1 MPLRYVCQARVKA
14 LAKSSKV
21 EDYIVTLPSSPA
33 MLLSTFPRIARVAFD
48 AENLPMAS
56 PINSTLVDFLE
67 SKITMRGGF
76 LKRPPLS
83 LTQQP
88 NQPQMNI
95 TGLCMPTA
103 ARANCDGGHDRC
115 HTRAVTAVTTAAT

>member
-1 MPLRYVCQARVKA
+1 MKT

-48 AENLPMAS
+48 AENLPMAA
-56 PINSTLVDFLE
+56 PIASTSVDFLE
-67 SKITMRGGF
+67 SKITMRPA
-76 LKRPPLS
+76 LTKCSS
-83 LTQQP
+83 LVPSQQP
-88 NQPQMNI
+88 NQEQMNI
-95 TGLCMPTA
+95 AGLCMPIA